1 MEKKIDF
8 RLPEPIRS
16 LIRRIFPQHYAP
28 GFLISMIAGFCLV
41 FGIFIYIDYKA
52 DHRYSNENVF
62 GIGGSMPEDVDPSF
76 GIHNFNIAALH
87 NAREKMM
94 ATNSYFVHPD
104 KRSETFPV
112 IRTSCINLTDGLI
125 TSPFGYRK
133 SPFTGEY
140 EFHKGIDI
148 GAPPGT
154 PIPAAIDGVVTVS
167 QGEGDL
173 GNVLV
178 IDHGQGII
186 SRYAHIEKALKH
198 AGDRVKAG
206 ETIALVGNSGKSTGP
221 HLHYE
226 IRINGVPVNPDK
238 YLPSQS

>member
-1 MEKKIDF
+1 MGKKIDF
-8 RLPEPIRS
+8 RLPEHILN
-16 LIRRIFPQHYAP
+16 LIRRIFPLQYAP
-28 GFLISMIAGFCLV
+28 GFLISVIVGFCV
-41 FGIFIYIDYKA
+41 AFGFFVYIDYKA
-52 DHRYSNENVF
+52 DHRYSQENVF

-76 GIHNFNIAALH
+76 GISDFNIAALH
-87 NAREKMM
+87 DAHEQMM
-94 ATNSYFVHPD
+94 APNPYFVHPD
-104 KRSETFPV
+104 KRSETFPAL
-112 IRTSCINLTDGLI
+112 RTSCIKLADGLI

-154 PIPAAIDGVVTVS
+154 PVLAAIDGVVTVS

-178 IDHGQGII
+178 IDHGQGMI

-206 ETIALVGNSGKSTGP
+206 EKIALVGNSGRSTGP